1 MVREKEK
8 VYPDRKVQPVNGKYG
23 QISVPPDV
31 LDDDRFDIERGET
44 VSASGIIKSNGETY
58 LKIGGE

>member
-1 MVREKEK
+1 MVHEIER

-31 LDDDRFDIERGET
+31 LNDDRFDIEQGET